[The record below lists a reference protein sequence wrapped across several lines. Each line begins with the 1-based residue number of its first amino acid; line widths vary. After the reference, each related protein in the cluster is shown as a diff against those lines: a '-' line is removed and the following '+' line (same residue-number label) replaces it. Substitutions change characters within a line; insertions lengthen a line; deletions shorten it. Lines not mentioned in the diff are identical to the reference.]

1 MVLQSPVRRPT
12 GSNTDEFPPFLP
24 PIVELLPVD
33 VPAADF
39 TPFNRPFV
47 VASSR
52 LGTICSGESAAELR
66 GRQKSA
72 LIEQKVGNGACNGDD
87 AHVAALLC

>member
-1 MVLQSPVRRPT
+1 MRLQVMVLQSPVRRLT
-12 GSNTDEFPPFLP
+12 DSNTDEFPPCLP
-24 PIVELLPVD
+24 PIVEFPPVD

-52 LGTICSGESAAELR
+52 LGT
-66 GRQKSA
+66 QKSA